1 MAATHPKVT
10 NEIREV
16 FLKDGVVKIPGAISA
31 KWLQAIADMADKEL
45 SEPGEWVTDTNPG
58 AAENRLFTSRYR
70 WKTDPLVNG
79 YVHDSGV
86 AHMAAALMNSNT
98 ARLYFDHLLVKEPH
112 TEAPTPWHQDI
123 PSGPVLGKQIGSAWV
138 SVGELTVDESSL
150 EFVRGSHEWGSYFAP
165 EAFDGAKNWT
175 SDFEGE
181 PAPDVAAARDEYDI
195 VGFDVQP
202 GDAIFF
208 SAWILHGAP
217 GNAGTKRRAA
227 LSTRWLGDDVTWYPH
242 PGSDPT
248 VTDDDTSV
256 ESGEYPGDDKHF
268 PLVYSAQPS
277 N

>member
-123 PSGPVLGKQIGSAWV
+123 PYWPFLGKQICSAWV

-150 EFVRGSHEWGSYFAP
+150 EFVRGSHEWGSYF
-165 EAFDGAKNWT
+165 EIG
-175 SDFEGE
+175 
-181 PAPDVAAARDEYDI
+181 
-195 VGFDVQP
+195 
-202 GDAIFF
+202 
-208 SAWILHGAP
+208 
-217 GNAGTKRRAA
+217 RAQSE
-227 LSTRWLGDDVTWYPH
+227 LQSQD
-242 PGSDPT
+242 
-248 VTDDDTSV
+248 
-256 ESGEYPGDDKHF
+256 
-268 PLVYSAQPS
+268 
-277 N
+277 

>member
-123 PSGPVLGKQIGSAWV
+123 PYWPFLGKQICSAWV

-150 EFVRGSHEWGSYFAP
+150 EFVRGSHKWDRWFQP
-165 EAFDGAKNWT
+165 EAFG
-175 SDFEGE
+175 
-181 PAPDVAAARDEYDI
+181 
-195 VGFDVQP
+195 
-202 GDAIFF
+202 
-208 SAWILHGAP
+208 
-217 GNAGTKRRAA
+217 KR
-227 LSTRWLGDDVTWYPH
+227 
-242 PGSDPT
+242 
-248 VTDDDTSV
+248 
-256 ESGEYPGDDKHF
+256 PGDDEYAMYARNPNYESMPDIEADRSNYDIIAWDMEPGDVVAFHGMSVHGAGGNQRDDLRRRGYTVRYTGDDAWYDTRSGTSGALLSEELNDGDPIGGASY
-268 PLVYSAQPS
+268 PLIWSR
-277 N
+277 